1 MRTEMPSIHPCI
13 ERLCKCPFS
22 SIMKGYGIIGLM
34 RAQNVIP
41 FAKLVETLNE
51 RAVEDYGL

>member
-22 SIMKGYGIIGLM
+22 SIMKGYGIIGPM
-34 RAQNVIP
+34 RAQDVIP
-41 FAKLVETLNE
+41 CAKLIETLNG
-51 RAVEDYGL
+51 RAVED

>member
-1 MRTEMPSIHPCI
+1 
-13 ERLCKCPFS
+13 
-22 SIMKGYGIIGLM
+22 MKGYGIIGSM